1 MSSPTTDL
9 TTFISALPK
18 CELHMHLE
26 GALEPHL
33 VRKFASRNS
42 LPIPSA
48 ALDET
53 RAVGY
58 AFNSL
63 SSFLAIYYANM
74 SVLQTSDDFRD
85 LALHYLSKCRSQ
97 NVLHVEMFFDPQA
110 HTSRGVAFATVVG
123 GYRAAI
129 VQAQREWGMS
139 AYLIMCFLRDMS
151 AEFAMA
157 TLLQGLEWRE
167 WIVGVGLD
175 SDERGH
181 PPRKFRAVFERARK
195 EGLLITAH
203 CDIDQENSIEHIR
216 QCVWELEVDRIDH
229 GTNIVEDE
237 ALVEEVRKRGLGLT
251 CVSCL
256 LLCAVA
262 REANPE

>member
-1 MSSPTTDL
+1 
-9 TTFISALPK
+9 
-18 CELHMHLE
+18 
-26 GALEPHL
+26 
-33 VRKFASRNS
+33 
-42 LPIPSA
+42 
-48 ALDET
+48 
-53 RAVGY
+53 
-58 AFNSL
+58 
-63 SSFLAIYYANM
+63 
-74 SVLQTSDDFRD
+74 
-85 LALHYLSKCRSQ
+85 
-97 NVLHVEMFFDPQA
+97 MFFDPQA